1 MKPSPRERKP
11 AEHFKPATRQDQLMS
26 VVKKKK
32 RNAKYEKERKK
43 VQREKQV
50 ESQDQEGE
58 LQTNKEDKGED
69 LVVPNKI
76 DKQLETNSKDS
87 KLVKS
92 PQLAVKKI

>member
-1 MKPSPRERKP
+1 
-11 AEHFKPATRQDQLMS
+11 MS